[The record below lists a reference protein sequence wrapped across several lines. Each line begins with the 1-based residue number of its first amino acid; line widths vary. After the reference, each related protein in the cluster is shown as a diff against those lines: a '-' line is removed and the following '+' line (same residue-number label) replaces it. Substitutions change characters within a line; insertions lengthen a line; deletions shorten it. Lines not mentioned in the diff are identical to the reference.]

1 MEQLITTLLYF
12 VKRIPYFL
20 YGSEGVDS
28 LLAIFYFFTGQSQ
41 KFEQTIERIPAVAL
55 SDSPGTALVLEVI
68 LIVIET
74 AIYIWLVKKIRY
86 AFMWLTRNARRM
98 PVFNLKPGVVL
109 CLVPRRKITI
119 SSQKDAIRV
128 LNTLK
133 NYNRNLKKFILCHE
147 ISLSLLLDEN
157 NKLLLACIDNH
168 GDCWEVN
175 PMAHEVVYSYNTS
188 LGGKC
193 KKVIVAHTHPAR
205 VDKHMVY
212 VESTTFPSKNDYN
225 SYEFIKHAIHPVKV
239 LDDLVLP
246 ALNHERVFS
255 IATNKLLPKKR
266 FGRLPKLYFR
276 EVFNTFKEDKPLHPT
291 MVGIRLLYGKKK
303 NTPKKE
309 EVFAR

>member
-1 MEQLITTLLYF
+1 
-12 VKRIPYFL
+12 
-20 YGSEGVDS
+20 
-28 LLAIFYFFTGQSQ
+28 
-41 KFEQTIERIPAVAL
+41 
-55 SDSPGTALVLEVI
+55 
-68 LIVIET
+68 
-74 AIYIWLVKKIRY
+74 
-86 AFMWLTRNARRM
+86 M